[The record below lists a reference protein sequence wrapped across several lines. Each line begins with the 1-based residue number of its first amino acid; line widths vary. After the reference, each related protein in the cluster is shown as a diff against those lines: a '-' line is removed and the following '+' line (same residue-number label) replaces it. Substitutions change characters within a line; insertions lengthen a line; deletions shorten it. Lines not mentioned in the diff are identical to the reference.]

1 MAKAE
6 QDRRKPILLS
16 VAAVVVFVGLYYA
29 VRLFGHSAV
38 EVRVAH
44 VSHQDLLSTE
54 STNGKVEPVDGAA
67 FQAHAPGP
75 GIVAKV
81 YVDVNQKVQA
91 GTLLV
96 SLRDADA
103 KARLSGAQSSL
114 AAAEAGLADIQG
126 GGSAEELTRFRQDV
140 SAAQLER
147 DHAASDL
154 AAVQA
159 LQAKGAASAAE
170 VAQKQQRLQN
180 ASATLDNAKSH
191 IGGARYSSRDVANSN
206 ARVADAKAAIAAAQS
221 GLSATDIRSPIAG
234 TVYSIPISP
243 FDFVRDGDDL
253 MDVADLN
260 RIQVRAYFDEPEIGK
275 LTPGQPV
282 KIVWDA
288 KRDQTWHGHISRAPT
303 TVIPYGTRSV
313 GEALISVDDAK
324 GDLPP
329 NSNVTVTVT
338 TSARNNVLSVPREAL
353 HTEGISDFV
362 YRIVN
367 GHLERTPVRVGIL
380 SSTDVEILSG
390 LKDGDDVVLNATA
403 PGQDLTDGLA
413 VKRVP

>member
-6 QDRRKPILLS
+6 QNRSKPIILS
-16 VAAVVVFVGLYYA
+16 VVGLVVLVAIIYA
-29 VRLFGHSAV
+29 VRVFGHSAV

-44 VSHQDLLSTE
+44 VSHQDLLSTV

-81 YVDVNQKVQA
+81 YVDVNQKVQP

-103 KARLSGAQSSL
+103 KARLSRCAIQPRCRGSRTRRHPGRRLTPKNSSASSRTSLQPSWNETTPPQTSPPCRPCRPRAQPPPLKSRRSS
-114 AAAEAGLADIQG
+114 
-126 GGSAEELTRFRQDV
+126 SASRTLPPPWPTRSRI
-140 SAAQLER
+140 SA
-147 DHAASDL
+147 
-154 AAVQA
+154 
-159 LQAKGAASAAE
+159 
-170 VAQKQQRLQN
+170 
-180 ASATLDNAKSH
+180 
-191 IGGARYSSRDVANSN
+191 ARYSPRDIANSN

-221 GLSATDIRSPIAG
+221 GLSAIDIRSPIAG

-243 FDFVRDGDDL
+243 YDFVRDGDDL

-260 RIQVRAYFDEPEIGK
+260 RIQMRAYFDEPEIGK

-353 HTEGISDFV
+353 HTEGVSDFV

-367 GHLERTPVRVGIL
+367 GHLERTPVQAGIL

-413 VKRVP
+413 VRRAP

>member
-6 QDRRKPILLS
+6 QNRSKPILLS
-16 VAAVVVFVGLYYA
+16 VAAIILLAGLYFA
-29 VRLFGHSAV
+29 VRVFGHSAV
-38 EVRVAH
+38 EVRISR
-44 VSHQDLLSTE
+44 VSHQDLLSTV

-81 YVDVNQKVQA
+81 YVDVNQKVQP

-96 SLRDADA
+96 SLRDSDA
-103 KARLSGAQSSL
+103 KARLAGAESSL
-114 AAAEAGLADIQG
+114 AAAETGLADLQG
-126 GGSAEELTRFRQDV
+126 GGSTEELTRFRQDV
-140 SAAQLER
+140 ASAQLER

-180 ASATLDNAKSH
+180 ATASLDNAKSRL
-191 IGGARYSSRDVANSN
+191 GVRYSPRDIANQN
-206 ARVADAKAAIAAAQS
+206 ARVADARAAIAAAQS
-221 GLSATDIRSPIAG
+221 GLAAIDIHSPIAG

-243 FDFVRDGDDL
+243 YDFVRDGDDL

-260 RIQVRAYFDEPEIGK
+260 RIQIRAYFDEPEIGK

-288 KRDQTWHGHISRAPT
+288 KRDQTWHGHISRSPT

-313 GEALISVDDAK
+313 GEALITVDDAH

-338 TSARNNVLSVPREAL
+338 TSARNNALSVPREAL
-353 HTEGISDFV
+353 HTEGVSDFV
-362 YRIVN
+362 YRIVD
-367 GHLERTPVRVGIL
+367 GKLQRTPVQVGIL

-390 LKDGDDVVLNATA
+390 LKDGDAVVLNATA

-413 VKRVP
+413 VRQVQ

>member
-6 QDRRKPILLS
+6 QNRSKPILLS
-16 VAAVVVFVGLYYA
+16 VAAVIVLIGLYFA
-29 VRLFGHSAV
+29 VRVFGHSAV

-44 VSHQDLLSTE
+44 VSHQDLLSTV

-75 GIVAKV
+75 GIVARV
-81 YVDVNQKVQA
+81 FVDVNQKVQP
-91 GTLLV
+91 GTLLI

-103 KARLSGAQSSL
+103 KARLAGAQSNL
-114 AAAEAGLADIQG
+114 AAAESGLADIQG
-126 GGSAEELTRFRQDV
+126 GGSTEELTRFRQDV

-180 ASATLDNAKSH
+180 ATASLDNAKSH
-191 IGGARYSSRDVANSN
+191 LGVPRYSSRDLANSN

-221 GLSATDIRSPIAG
+221 GLSAIDIRSPIAG

-243 FDFVRDGDDL
+243 YDFVRDGDDL

-260 RIQVRAYFDEPEIGK
+260 RIQIRAYFDEPEIGK

-288 KRDQTWHGHISRAPT
+288 KRDMTWHGHISRAPT

-313 GEALISVDDAK
+313 GEALITVDDAH

-353 HTEGISDFV
+353 HTEGVSDFV

-367 GHLERTPVRVGIL
+367 GHLERTPVQAGIL
-380 SSTDVEILSG
+380 SLTDVEILSG

-413 VKRVP
+413 VRQVP